1 MSYGFRMTPFS
12 SPSSANT
19 SVALDGRPRC
29 LLLLLPL
36 APTFDPRTAEN
47 LCKKHNRYCP
57 NTTTLSLPPLYLSP
71 SSPPQKTLLRVCQNS
86 AVRQAKIGVV
96 KLQSLDLQLGFILVL
111 IPIDFISRSDPI
123 KSRNPGL
130 RALHLNVTRLVPL
143 DGLNRI
149 PARRCIQWR
158 FFPGTGPT
166 EGFMSWVAQYMKC
179 LSVYSHPVG
188 RV

>member
-12 SPSSANT
+12 SSPSSSANT

-36 APTFDPRTAEN
+36 APSSPHSTLARTAEN

-57 NTTTLSLPPLYLSP
+57 NTTTLSLPPLYPCP
-71 SSPPQKTLLRVCQNS
+71 SSPPPQKTLLRVCQNS
-86 AVRQAKIGVV
+86 AVRQEAKIGVIR
-96 KLQSLDLQLGFILVL
+96 LQSFDLQLGLILVL
-111 IPIDFISRSDPI
+111 TPISFISSSDPI
-123 KSRNPGL
+123 KSWNPSSS
-130 RALHLNVTRLVPL
+130 ALHLNVTRLVPL

-166 EGFMSWVAQYMKC
+166 EGWLHVS
-179 LSVYSHPVG
+179 G
-188 RV
+188 